1 MLRKVVKF
9 TNFNDEEVSEVL
21 YFNLTKTEIL
31 ALNHEYQNGLSA
43 KIQDIVDSVD
53 PYEIYEFFKDLV
65 SRSYGIKSQ
74 DGNSFMKSKPATDE
88 FLQGLAFESFLFGI
102 LEADDNGKQAADFI
116 KAIVPQDLLKEI
128 EKAETAN

>member
-9 TNFNDEEVSEVL
+9 KNFNDEEVSEVL

-74 DGNSFMKSKPATDE
+74 DGNSFKKSKQATDE
-88 FLQGLAFESFLFGI
+88 FLQSLAFESFLFGI

-128 EKAETAN
+128 EKAEAAN

>member
-9 TNFNDEEVSEVL
+9 KNFNDEEVSEVL

-74 DGNSFMKSKPATDE
+74 DGNSFKKSKQATDE
-88 FLQGLAFESFLFGI
+88 FLQSLAFESFLFGI

-128 EKAETAN
+128 EKAEATN

>member
-1 MLRKVVKF
+1 MLRKVVAFK
-9 TNFNDEEVSEVL
+9 NFNDEEVSEVL

-74 DGNSFMKSKPATDE
+74 DGNSFKKSKEATEE
-88 FLQGLAFESFLFGI
+88 FLQSLAFESFLFGI

-128 EKAETAN
+128 EKAEAAN